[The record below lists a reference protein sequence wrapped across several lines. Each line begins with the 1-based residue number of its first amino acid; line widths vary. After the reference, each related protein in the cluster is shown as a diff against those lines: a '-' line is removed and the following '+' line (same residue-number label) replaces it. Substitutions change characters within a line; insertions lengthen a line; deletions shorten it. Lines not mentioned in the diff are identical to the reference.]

1 MLQEITA
8 AKQDGKDRKRWFR
21 DDTFD
26 VYVWQNG
33 KGEFTTLQLCYDRAH
48 DERVMRWSKARGY
61 SHERIDAPETKPGR
75 AMSAI
80 LVVDGMFP
88 ADIVLERFRGVAG
101 EMPHE
106 IAVFVE
112 KKIRAYK
119 LSAAARRLPPSSKPL
134 ARARPAR

>member
-33 KGEFTTLQLCYDRAH
+33 KGEFTTLQLCYDRSH
-48 DERVMRWSKARGY
+48 DERVMRWSKAKGY

-101 EMPHE
+101 QMPHE

-119 LSAAARRLPPSSKPL
+119 LSAAARRLPPSSKPRT
-134 ARARPAR
+134 RARPAR